1 MKKKKS
7 LKRSL
12 KCTRC
17 GNKVTN
23 IGDKAISV
31 ICSSCV
37 SSPIKNQ
44 RKKFLNESK

>member
-12 KCTRC
+12 KCNRC

-23 IGDKAISV
+23 LGEEAVSV
-31 ICSSCV
+31 TCSSCV

-44 RKKFLNESK
+44 RKKILNESK

>member
-7 LKRSL
+7 FKRTL
-12 KCTRC
+12 QCKLC
-17 GNKVTN
+17 GIKVTN
-23 IGDKAISV
+23 LGEEAVSV
-31 ICSSCV
+31 TCSSCV